1 MKKKAMV
8 LLLTAS
14 MVISLLSGCG
24 IGAIGKE
31 DVTIIVKC
39 PPYNI
44 LQDINTDV
52 TDAHT
57 FLEQAGNAF
66 SEQYEDAN
74 VTVEVQLFDYTE
86 EAQAITDCFDTENA
100 VDVLFEGYFNMAS
113 YIHTGRVVPLDDV
126 ISDELRADIDDATWE
141 MSRVDGRT
149 YMIPMMNIQNVLIYN
164 KQMFVDCGLEEYVS
178 DSQEIQ
184 SWTTEEFTYILDTLA
199 ANLPAGSYPMMMYAK
214 NNQGDTHTM
223 SLLRAYGSRIF
234 DKDGNF
240 DLESE
245 EGIKAL
251 AWVQEGVERGWYA
264 PHSENME
271 ILDNMELFHNGQ
283 LAIYFY
289 NIASKD
295 NFDLQANGFAN
306 WPTEDGEGICT
317 SFMTGFEVFDNGDDA
332 KLAASKAFIQY
343 IYSTEEW
350 TNLESANIPVQKSV
364 SEKYSNLEMLNTF
377 ADNADKAVN
386 FTNNNPNWQG
396 TETSV
401 RSVFWPHIHDLLS
414 GDVTPEE
421 CARGIDEDC
430 NKAIAIGRE
439 SSKLHE

>member
-44 LQDINTDV
+44 IQDINTDV
-52 TDAHT
+52 RDAQT

-141 MSRVDGRT
+141 MSKVDGRT

-199 ANLPAGSYPMMMYAK
+199 SG
-214 NNQGDTHTM
+214 
-223 SLLRAYGSRIF
+223 
-234 DKDGNF
+234 
-240 DLESE
+240 
-245 EGIKAL
+245 GI
-251 AWVQEGVERGWYA
+251 VSHDDVRQE
-264 PHSENME
+264 
-271 ILDNMELFHNGQ
+271 
-283 LAIYFY
+283 
-289 NIASKD
+289 
-295 NFDLQANGFAN
+295 
-306 WPTEDGEGICT
+306 
-317 SFMTGFEVFDNGDDA
+317 
-332 KLAASKAFIQY
+332 
-343 IYSTEEW
+343 
-350 TNLESANIPVQKSV
+350 
-364 SEKYSNLEMLNTF
+364 
-377 ADNADKAVN
+377 
-386 FTNNNPNWQG
+386 
-396 TETSV
+396 
-401 RSVFWPHIHDLLS
+401 
-414 GDVTPEE
+414 
-421 CARGIDEDC
+421 
-430 NKAIAIGRE
+430 
-439 SSKLHE
+439 